1 MHAYL
6 ATYPYVRVYIYI
18 CVCVSIRKCIHICI
32 IMYLYMFLFISY
44 YLPGWWFGTFYIVPY
59 IYIYIGHNNPIWLI
73 FFRGVDQPPTSYVIS
88 ISTSWRMRFS
98 AVRWPGLKYIQLFPD
113 LLVHVLYPW
122 FCFGKTQTCDRF
134 SEWLIGSYKQLKKS
148 CLLGIL
154 NADVRETHRPTNM
167 VGDLEYFC
175 FNYHGF
181 ISC

>member
-6 ATYPYVRVYIYI
+6 ATYPYVRVYIY
-18 CVCVSIRKCIHICI
+18 VCINKDVYTYMYNYVSVYVSFHILLLTWLVVWNV
-32 IMYLYMFLFISY
+32 LYCS
-44 YLPGWWFGTFYIVPY
+44 

-167 VGDLEYFC
+167 VGDLEYVC